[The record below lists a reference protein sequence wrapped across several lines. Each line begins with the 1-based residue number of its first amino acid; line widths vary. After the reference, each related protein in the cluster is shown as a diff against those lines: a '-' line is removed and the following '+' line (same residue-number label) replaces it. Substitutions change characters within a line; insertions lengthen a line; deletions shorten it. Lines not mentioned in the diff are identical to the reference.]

1 MNFCSFIVT
10 VWRHELP
17 VDSKHSEHSLIDY
30 EVNIDDGGWLLWKAS
45 VPTIDIESHRV
56 MSTDLIIPT
65 VDTVRHL
72 KVLEAW
78 LGLHCPVILC
88 GPPGSGKSMTLTSVL
103 NSMPNFMLA
112 SLNFSSGTT
121 PELILKTFQQYCEYR
136 SGRDGMTLSPSA
148 PGKWLIIFCDEINLP
163 ANDSYGTQRVITF
176 LRQLTEKK
184 GFWKEETN
192 EWVTIQRIQN
202 LFRTTTG

>member
-1 MNFCSFIVT
+1 MVTEYNNAHVDFPMETSHEQTFITNWLLFSLVWGLSGSMNQDLRLEFCSFIGNI
-10 VWRHELP
+10 WQHELP
-17 VDSKHSEHSLIDY
+17 VDATNSEYTLIDY
-30 EVNIDDGGWLLWKAS
+30 EVNIDDGGWRLWKVS
-45 VPTIDIESHRV
+45 VPTVDIESHRV
-56 MSTDLIIPT
+56 MATDLIIPT

-112 SLNFSSGTT
+112 PLNFSSGTT

-148 PGKWLIIFCDEINLP
+148 SSI
-163 ANDSYGTQRVITF
+163 
-176 LRQLTEKK
+176 LTS
-184 GFWKEETN
+184 
-192 EWVTIQRIQN
+192 
-202 LFRTTTG
+202 